1 LVIICLIMNKF
12 SKIILTLIFSV
23 IILSPSLSLAQTNT
37 STKSTKDSALEQLHA
52 GANGAGLQEQSSDP
66 RIIASRIIKTFLS
79 LLGTMSIFLF
89 VYAGYLLITSHGE
102 SEKVTKA
109 RKIMTGAV
117 IGMLLILLSFSI
129 TNFVGNKLQESINQT
144 SN

>member
-1 LVIICLIMNKF
+1 M
-12 SKIILTLIFSV
+12 

>member
-1 LVIICLIMNKF
+1 MNKF

>member
-1 LVIICLIMNKF
+1 MEILNNKNGDSYTSYSLIRALGDLKVIEGIPRYIEILNDLLYNNLENHELLNF
-12 SKIILTLIFSV
+12 YKIK
-23 IILSPSLSLAQTNT
+23 PSLI
-37 STKSTKDSALEQLHA
+37 
-52 GANGAGLQEQSSDP
+52 SS
-66 RIIASRIIKTFLS
+66 SRVIKIFLS
-79 LLGTMSIFLF
+79 LLGTMAIFLF
-89 VYAGYLLITSHGE
+89 VYSGYLLITSHGE

-129 TNFVGNKLQESINQT
+129 TNFVGNKLQENINQT

>member
-1 LVIICLIMNKF
+1 MNKL

-23 IILSPSLSLAQTNT
+23 LFLSPSFSLAQTNT

-66 RIIASRIIKTFLS
+66 RIIASRVIKIFLS
-79 LLGTMSIFLF
+79 LLGTMAIFLF
-89 VYAGYLLITSHGE
+89 VYSGYLLITSHGE

-129 TNFVGNKLQESINQT
+129 TNFVGNKLQENINQT